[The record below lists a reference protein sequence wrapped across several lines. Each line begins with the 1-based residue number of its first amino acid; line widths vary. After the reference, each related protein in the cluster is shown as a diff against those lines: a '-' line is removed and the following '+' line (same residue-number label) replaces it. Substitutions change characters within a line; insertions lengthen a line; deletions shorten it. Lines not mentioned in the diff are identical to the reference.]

1 MSLVVNVKDQNR
13 ASVGDFAD
21 DAVVV
26 TVSDA
31 TADPN
36 GPFYA
41 LYVGVA
47 AGNIKLTTLAGSDV
61 LLTAVPI
68 GVLKI
73 GCSRVWSTGT
83 TTTAA
88 LIVGLK

>member
-1 MSLVVNVKDQNR
+1 MATVDRFLDT
-13 ASVGDFAD
+13 AT

-26 TVSDA
+26 TVSD
-31 TADPN
+31 TEADPN
-36 GPFYA
+36 GPFNA

-47 AGNIKLTTLAGSDV
+47 AGNIKLQTLEGSTV
-61 LLTAVPI
+61 TLTAVPI

>member
-1 MSLVVNVKDQNR
+1 MNYRDQVNDT
-13 ASVGDFAD
+13 AT
-21 DAVVV
+21 DAFVV
-26 TVSDA
+26 TVSDG

-36 GPFYA
+36 GPFNA

-47 AGNIKLTTLAGSDV
+47 AGNIKLTTLEGHDV
-61 LLTAVPI
+61 TLTAVPL
-68 GVLKI
+68 GVLKV
-73 GCSRVWSTGT
+73 GCTRVWSTGT